1 MNELDKIDVSSSEEG
16 EQAQAIAMMRD
27 AQALDSVRQ
36 RLERQRAQP
45 SATECESCGDDIPL
59 ARQQA
64 VPGTQMCV
72 TCQSHNE
79 RFKAN
84 YRLPDDN

>member
-1 MNELDKIDVSSSEEG
+1 MNELDRLDSSSSEEA

-27 AQALDSVRQ
+27 AQALNHVRQ
-36 RLERQRAQP
+36 QLERQRAQP

-72 TCQSHNE
+72 TCQSHSE

-84 YRLPDDN
+84 YRLPDDH

>member
-1 MNELDKIDVSSSEEG
+1 MNEIDKIDASSEEG
-16 EQAQAIAMMRD
+16 EQAQAIAMIRD
-27 AQALDSVRQ
+27 AQALNHVRQ
-36 RLERQRAQP
+36 QLARQRSQP

-72 TCQSHNE
+72 TCQSHSE

-84 YRLPDDN
+84 YRLPDDH

>member
-1 MNELDKIDVSSSEEG
+1 MNELDRLDSSSSEEA
-16 EQAQAIAMMRD
+16 EQAQAIALIRE

-36 RLERQRAQP
+36 QLARQRAQP

-72 TCQSHNE
+72 TCQSHRE